1 MSSRKIRVYA
11 PFKTKCD
18 LLHLIRSSF
27 LSFISYSVLE
37 KMVISKVFYHFIF
50 FSLIFFFLSLLEMM
64 VHEISNSVWLVK
76 ENGMEFINVKLIL

>member
-37 KMVISKVFYHFIF
+37 KMAISRFSTISFF
-50 FSLIFFFLSLLEMM
+50 FSDLFFLSLLGMM

-76 ENGMEFINVKLIL
+76 ENRMEFINVKLI

>member
-37 KMVISKVFYHFIF
+37 KMVISRFSTISFF
-50 FSLIFFFLSLLEMM
+50 FSDLFFLSLLGMM
-64 VHEISNSVWLVK
+64 VHEISNLVWLVK
-76 ENGMEFINVKLIL
+76 ENRMEFINVKLIL